1 MSVTISTKVNTAGGT
16 LLSLVPHLHSEDVL
30 KTVVLA
36 FVGAVVSF
44 TVSLLLKIIMK
55 KRKP

>member
-1 MSVTISTKVNTAGGT
+1 MSVAISTKVNTAGGV
-16 LLSLVPHLHSEDVL
+16 LLSVLPNLHSEDVL

-36 FVGAVVSF
+36 VVGAVVSF
-44 TVSLLLKIIMK
+44 TVSLLLEIIIK